1 MGAAKAPNRTAASR
15 AGCGGRGTGL
25 RGNPRSTTPAVVAR
39 SGAATRRRFR
49 GARSAGTKGARAG
62 GAIAARR
69 GGWRRRGMAGRVAAA
84 GAGATPISGAASQ
97 VTVNSAVRAADGAGR
112 APLKHQ
118 ASANHNPACAATLTA
133 KLLRRRRRC
142 AAVTVSTPKRG
153 AAARPPAARAPLK
166 APPDG
171 ARSWAAG
178 ITCPQTDAA
187 ALVEVDP

>member
-1 MGAAKAPNRTAASR
+1 MRTAASR

-25 RGNPRSTTPAVVAR
+25 RGKRPSTAPAIVSR
-39 SGAATRRRFR
+39 SGAATSRRSR
-49 GARSAGTKGARAG
+49 GARKAGTMGTLAG

-69 GGWRRRGMAGRVAAA
+69 ARRRRGAPERGWAGRPAAA

-142 AAVTVSTPKRG
+142 AAVTVSTLKRG